1 MSKKRDALRRGIR
14 SLIHDTSRELAAL
27 EGRPR
32 PAEVPPIE
40 PRADAPES
48 DTVSPPAS
56 LAASLGLHAG
66 PEVGWIVGPEHAVP
80 DHAGTEQG
88 AQAAAQ
94 ALNTGQQG
102 AQAGAVQGAQAA
114 ATQGVQAAATQG
126 VQAAASDAVSS
137 DAAPPRPVRAQRSK
151 AGSKASRSDRTARP
165 AARPARSAKRP
176 RPGRRP
182 ARRVG
187 AETSSNGVNPEQAHA
202 RKGVCFAY
210 FINHE
215 CWRVPDAYCNTAL
228 QVCAIRTCPIY
239 HLHREMLERRFAGKF
254 KHFW

>member
-32 PAEVPPIE
+32 PAEVTPDE

-48 DTVSPPAS
+48 DTVSPPVS

-66 PEVGWIVGPEHAVP
+66 PGVGWIVGPDDPGP

-88 AQAAAQ
+88 AQAAA
-94 ALNTGQQG
+94 A
-102 AQAGAVQGAQAA
+102 QGAQAA
-114 ATQGVQAAATQG
+114 AAQGA
-126 VQAAASDAVSS
+126 QAAASDAASSNTAPSDTVPS
-137 DAAPPRPVRAQRSK
+137 DAAPPRSVRARGSK
-151 AGSKASRSDRTARP
+151 AGSKTSRSDRTARP

>member
-32 PAEVPPIE
+32 PAEVPPDE

-48 DTVSPPAS
+48 DTVSPPVS

-66 PEVGWIVGPEHAVP
+66 PGVGWIVGPDHPGP
-80 DHAGTEQG
+80 DHVGTEQG
-88 AQAAAQ
+88 AQAAASD
-94 ALNTGQQG
+94 
-102 AQAGAVQGAQAA
+102 
-114 ATQGVQAAATQG
+114 
-126 VQAAASDAVSS
+126 AASSNAAPSDTVPS
-137 DAAPPRPVRAQRSK
+137 DAAPPRPVRAQGSK

-165 AARPARSAKRP
+165 AARPAKRP

>member
-32 PAEVPPIE
+32 PAEVPPDE
-40 PRADAPES
+40 PRADAPEP
-48 DTVSPPAS
+48 DIVSPPVS
-56 LAASLGLHAG
+56 LATSLGLHAG
-66 PEVGWIVGPEHAVP
+66 PGVGWIVGPDHPVTDHP
-80 DHAGTEQG
+80 ILDHAGTEQG
-88 AQAAAQ
+88 AQAAEQ
-94 ALNTGQQG
+94 ALSTGQQG
-102 AQAGAVQGAQAA
+102 AQAAAAQGAQAA
-114 ATQGVQAAATQG
+114 ASD
-126 VQAAASDAVSS
+126 AASSDTVPS
-137 DAAPPRPVRAQRSK
+137 DAAPPRPVRAQGSK
-151 AGSKASRSDRTARP
+151 AGSKASRSDRPARP